1 MGWSIVNNL
10 KDYFYTDWAAMTL
23 HDWLGMG
30 VTIVVFFVMVGLYVY
45 IFHPSNKERLE
56 AHRFIP
62 LDDGPDFHEPLPE
75 HSPKQFPNEKETEE
89 QK

>member
-1 MGWSIVNNL
+1 MNNL

-30 VTIVVFFVMVGLYVY
+30 ITIVVFFVMVGLYVY
-45 IFHPSNKERLE
+45 VFHPSNKERLE

-62 LDDGPDFHEPLPE
+62 LDEDMDDKPNFSKAFPE
-75 HSPKQFPNEKETEE
+75 HSPKHTGMEE

>member
-1 MGWSIVNNL
+1 MNNL

-23 HDWLGMG
+23 HDWLGM
-30 VTIVVFFVMVGLYVY
+30 VTTIVVFFVMVGLYVY
-45 IFHPSNKERLE
+45 VFHPANKERLE

-62 LDDGPDFHEPLPE
+62 LDEDMDDELDFSKAFPE
-75 HSPKQFPNEKETEE
+75 HSPKHAGMEE

>member
-1 MGWSIVNNL
+1 VNNL

-30 VTIVVFFVMVGLYVY
+30 VTIVVFFVMIGLYVY
-45 IFHPSNKERLE
+45 IFHPANKERFE

-62 LDDGPDFHEPLPE
+62 LDDGPDFSNQSHEPLPE

>member
-1 MGWSIVNNL
+1 MNNL

-30 VTIVVFFVMVGLYVY
+30 TTIVVFFVMVGLYAYV
-45 IFHPSNKERLE
+45 FHPANKERLE
-56 AHRFIP
+56 SHRFIP
-62 LDDGPDFHEPLPE
+62 LDDGDDFPKHSFSNKSPE
-75 HSPKQFPNEKETEE
+75 HSPKQARTEE